1 MKSMMIR
8 YLPKKAWSHKIIYP
22 LLHHCNVILPSVI
35 CSISNSISFSII
47 DVYCFINQYSSK
59 MTNNN
64 TPVWCVISKM
74 NHMLKISCFS
84 TNCDSVF
91 IRFLF
96 LLNFLFGWFRLE
108 YKLLCQKWYM
118 KLNDVM
124 GEFSWESLWSNSL
137 SDDIYIFIG
146 SI

>member
-22 LLHHCNVILPSVI
+22 LLHHCNVILPCVI

-47 DVYCFINQYSSK
+47 DVYCFINQYSLK

-74 NHMLKISCFS
+74 NHILNISCFS
-84 TNCDSVF
+84 INCDSVF

-96 LLNFLFGWFRLE
+96 LSNFLFRWFRLE
-108 YKLLCQKWYM
+108 YKLLWQKWYM
-118 KLNDVM
+118 QLNDVM
-124 GEFSWESLWSNSL
+124 GGFSWESLWSISL
-137 SDDIYIFIG
+137 SIYI
-146 SI
+146 